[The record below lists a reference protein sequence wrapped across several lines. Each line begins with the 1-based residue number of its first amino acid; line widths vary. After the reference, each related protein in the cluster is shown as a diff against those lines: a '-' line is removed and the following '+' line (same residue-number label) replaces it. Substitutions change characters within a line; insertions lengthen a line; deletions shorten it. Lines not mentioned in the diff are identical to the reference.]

1 MERSYMPLGGSRSHS
16 EAISVM
22 TIIKD
27 ITFDVR
33 CLKKPFERVL
43 EKGNEN
49 KW

>member
-1 MERSYMPLGGSRSHS
+1 MHLGGSQSLS
-16 EAISVM
+16 KALSVF
-22 TIIKD
+22 TLIKY

-33 CLKKPFERVL
+33 CLKMAFERVL